1 MTLPKLEVPAAV
13 RETAEKAIEQAEK
26 AFGAFMNAA
35 SKSINSVPHAT
46 MEMSRNA
53 LSVTEQNM
61 KAAFDHAKNVIQ
73 TTDLQEAM
81 QIQSEFLK
89 KQFSSAGEQIKKI
102 TGEVVSAAKDAAKR

>member
-26 AFGAFMNAA
+26 AFGTFLNAA
-35 SKSINSVPHAT
+35 NKSIDSVPHAT

-53 LSVTEQNM
+53 LSVTEQTM
-61 KAAFDHAKNVIQ
+61 KAAFDHAKKVVQ

-81 QIQSEFLK
+81 QTQSEFLK
-89 KQFSSAGEQIKKI
+89 KQFTSASEQIKRM
-102 TGEVVSAAKDAAKR
+102 TGEVMSAVKDPTKK